1 MKIIRCLSEQIEQEL
16 DAAEE
21 YAKKA
26 IQYKEDYPATAKV
39 LLTLSTTHLDNIK
52 MLHEQVATLIANV
65 RKEKGDPPMGMQT
78 LYEYLHER
86 HIDKAAAI
94 RNLQDL
100 FNKNYQEFIWKK
112 TILKL
117 KK

>member
-39 LLTLSTTHLDNIK
+39 LLTLSTAHLDNIK
-52 MLHEQVATLIANV
+52 TLHEQVATLIANV

-86 HIDKAAAI
+86 HIEKVAAI

-100 FNKNYQEFIWKK
+100 FNKNY
-112 TILKL
+112 
-117 KK
+117 